1 SFSGT
6 QVMPLPRSLCLYC
19 GSSPGEN
26 PAYLQAASDL
36 GQFLAERQ
44 IRLVYGGGRVG
55 LMGAAADSCMRA
67 GGEVIGIIP
76 DFLLRHEVGHTDLT
90 ELQVVDTMHERKMRM
105 ADMADAFCV
114 LPGGLGTLEE
124 LFEVLTW
131 RQLALHD
138 KAIILLDIAG
148 YWEPLLELLE
158 RQAQEGFLRREHQRL
173 LHRITEVH
181 ELQEALTEVL
191 PQGGPRWL

>member
-1 SFSGT
+1 
-6 QVMPLPRSLCLYC
+6 MPLPRSLCLYC
-19 GSSPGEN
+19 GSSPGAN

-67 GGEVIGIIP
+67 GGEVLGIIP
-76 DFLLRHEVGHTDLT
+76 DFLLRHEVGHTGLT

-105 ADMADAFCV
+105 AEHADAFCI

-131 RQLALHD
+131 RQLGLHD
-138 KAIILLDIAG
+138 KPIILLDIAG
-148 YWEPLLELLE
+148 YWEPLIQLIR
-158 RQAQEGFLRREHQRL
+158 RQAEEGFLRSEHLALLCRIREVRELEDALRQGLAGAPDLAPRL
-173 LHRITEVH
+173 
-181 ELQEALTEVL
+181 A
-191 PQGGPRWL
+191 